1 MNKDIISQEEIETY
15 MRDCLMESIGIDQY
29 EADFFMY
36 KLKKDSEEYK
46 REREREFEKRRTG
59 GCKSVIFTFSLDNDM
74 TPLDT
79 VKKMYDILSTLRKKD
94 YKFLDRTGIVTF
106 EFYSG
111 DGKWNPHIHI
121 YNDLLL
127 KPSHSAQRLHN
138 FYVKNDKNRK
148 KFSVYNV
155 NARQGNSRYQLG
167 YVLDHDKKDDKIE
180 NNKMD
185 QEFRETYNI
194 PDKFE
199 LYEV

>member
-1 MNKDIISQEEIETY
+1 MSKDIITQQEIEEY
-15 MRDCLMESIGIDQY
+15 MRDCLMDSVGIDQH

-74 TPLDT
+74 NPEDT
-79 VKKMYDILSTLRKKD
+79 IKNMHNILALLRIKD
-94 YKFLDRTGIVTF
+94 YKFLDKSAIVTF
-106 EFYSG
+106 EFYSSEK
-111 DGKWNPHIHI
+111 KWNPHIHV

-138 FYVKNDKNRK
+138 FFVKNDKNRK
-148 KFSVYNV
+148 KYSIYNV
-155 NARQGNSRYQLG
+155 NARQGNSKYQLG
-167 YVLDHDKKDDKIE
+167 YVMDHDKKEDKIE

-185 QEFRETYNI
+185 EDFRETHNI
-194 PDKFE
+194 PDSFK
-199 LYEV
+199 LY